1 MEVFIERAVG
11 KIRKLLSRRDKDKEL
26 RESCDEVLSHLKAGT
41 PNLSEETYFAPLFC
55 AILTKHSSKTTCLA
69 LDCIEKLLAFG
80 YMRGTAQITSA
91 LQAHL
96 QRTLDL
102 HEDTMNMTAKHGILL
117 IDAVVEV
124 ICSCQDHSDND
135 VQLQV
140 LKAVLTAA
148 TSTTCAV
155 HEHSLLK
162 SIRASFHIYL
172 VSKSVINQTVA
183 KGSLQRMIAS
193 TFQRMETA
201 AAEPST
207 ASTTTSTTTSTPPST
222 QASTSMYPSVQHLFQ
237 LKFVSRPLQTHGVL
251 PDTSTSFPSIW
262 HKDAYLVFRALC
274 RISMRFVVDDAIG
287 DIASDD
293 LPQGDDPYALQSKMI
308 SLDLLLAIINQA
320 GNTFHSNDRFL
331 VAIRSYLCVS
341 LLQNCTSIYTQVV
354 ELSLRVF
361 VVLITH
367 FKAHLKGEME
377 IFITNIFLR
386 ILDSDNSTFEHKMLV
401 LEVLNHI
408 CDDQLILSEIFL
420 NFDCDWDSMDLFKRI
435 VNALAKI
442 AKSKQRDLQYHS
454 SAPVARQLK
463 MQQNE
468 AALVLKGLECLTS
481 TVHSLKK
488 AANFV
493 SITDQG
499 KPTPSGY

>member
-102 HEDTMNMTAKHGILL
+102 HEDNMNMTAKHGILL

-124 ICSCQDHSDND
+124 ICSCQDHIDND

-162 SIRASFHIYL
+162 SIRA
-172 VSKSVINQTVA
+172 
-183 KGSLQRMIAS
+183 
-193 TFQRMETA
+193 
-201 AAEPST
+201 
-207 ASTTTSTTTSTPPST
+207 
-222 QASTSMYPSVQHLFQ
+222 
-237 LKFVSRPLQTHGVL
+237 
-251 PDTSTSFPSIW
+251 
-262 HKDAYLVFRALC
+262 
-274 RISMRFVVDDAIG
+274 
-287 DIASDD
+287 
-293 LPQGDDPYALQSKMI
+293 
-308 SLDLLLAIINQA
+308 
-320 GNTFHSNDRFL
+320 RFL

-468 AALVLKGLECLTS
+468 AALVLKGP
-481 TVHSLKK
+481 
-488 AANFV
+488 
-493 SITDQG
+493 I
-499 KPTPSGY
+499 